1 MFTEQKL
8 NAEQEVLLKMKKSY
22 IKPIIAFESLAVSA
36 NVAAGC
42 ALISTNNAD
51 YVCPVIDEESGW
63 TLFSEAPCM
72 IMPDPDD
79 TICYDIPLA
88 NSNVFVS

>member
-1 MFTEQKL
+1 
-8 NAEQEVLLKMKKSY
+8 MKKSY

-51 YVCPVIDEESGW
+51 YVCPVMDEESGW
-63 TLFSEAPCM
+63 TLFSDPANCM
-72 IMPDPDD
+72 IMPGPDD